1 LSLGEAAL
9 LGVKVLALGL
19 KGDLLRCRKEW
30 EGVNPLKRSSSD
42 E

>member
-1 LSLGEAAL
+1 LGEAAL

-19 KGDLLRCRKEW
+19 EGNLLRCRKEW
-30 EGVNPLKRSSSD
+30 EGVNPLIISLSN